1 MLNKLKIL
9 IRILLQASA
18 LILFVSTTLLA
29 KDDLATELKK
39 SLISP
44 CCWSGTVYDLDHN
57 PEMEQQISKF
67 IAQGKTKDEI
77 LEFYVGLYGERI
89 LAVPVAAGFNV
100 MAWVAPI
107 GAGIL
112 SIGFL
117 VLYLKTT
124 TKKDETIHLESD
136 DIPFD
141 DEIEKELKALDK

>member
-1 MLNKLKIL
+1 MKTT
-9 IRILLQASA
+9 
-18 LILFVSTTLLA
+18 ILFILFLSVILA
-29 KDDLATELKK
+29 KDDLVTDLKK

-44 CCWSGTVYDLDHN
+44 CCWSGTVFDLDHN

-89 LAVPVAAGFNV
+89 LAVPVATGFNI
-100 MAWVAPI
+100 MAWAAPI
-107 GAGIL
+107 GAGIFAF
-112 SIGFL
+112 GFL
-117 VLYLKTT
+117 ILYIKTP
-124 TKKDETIHLESD
+124 KKIEENIHLESD

>member
-1 MLNKLKIL
+1 MKKI
-9 IRILLQASA
+9 
-18 LILFVSTTLLA
+18 ILFVLLLSSIYA

-44 CCWSGTVYDLDHN
+44 CCWAGTVFDLDHN
-57 PEMEQQISKF
+57 PEMENQISKF

-89 LAVPVAAGFNV
+89 LAIPIATGFNI
-100 MAWVAPI
+100 MAWIAPI

-117 VLYLKTT
+117 ILYLKTT
-124 TKKDETIHLESD
+124 TQKEDSIHLESD
-136 DIPFD
+136 NIPFD